1 MAQVLVVVVCFTH
14 AVQPSADVAMVGP
27 TTPLVVA
34 NAVPRLVVYFTES
47 AKYASSAVTRFRRS
61 DFIEARYA
69 FSFVLRSEEHT
80 SELQSLTNIV
90 CSLLLVRKKP
100 LRFIRQPPRRG
111 KSRTLSNEYS
121 AAHISKPHAAP
132 SLISISADCAR
143 R

>member
-69 FSFVLRSEEHT
+69 FSFVLANFGIAISAEIT
-80 SELQSLTNIV
+80 SEITSIRHLI
-90 CSLLLVRKKP
+90 CRMLLRL
-100 LRFIRQPPRRG
+100 IRQPTRR
-111 KSRTLSNEYS
+111 
-121 AAHISKPHAAP
+121 
-132 SLISISADCAR
+132 
-143 R
+143 

>member
-69 FSFVLRSEEHT
+69 FSFVFTPYEITSGPQLRTLITTGVKS
-80 SELQSLTNIV
+80 
-90 CSLLLVRKKP
+90 RRPKP
-100 LRFIRQPPRRG
+100 LRFIRQPSRRG
-111 KSRTLSNEYS
+111 
-121 AAHISKPHAAP
+121 
-132 SLISISADCAR
+132 
-143 R
+143 